1 MVYSSYSCKE
11 QSFQQVPEVMCILL
25 EKYSSGTA
33 SEDVAFE
40 LSLLASPTDRGAWQ
54 ATVHGVTKTD
64 TTKQLTHSLGQT
76 DT

>member
-11 QSFQQVPEVMCILL
+11 QSFQQVPDVTCVLL

-40 LSLLASPTDRGAWQ
+40 LSLLANPMDRGAWQ
-54 ATVHGVTKTD
+54 ATVHGVAKTD
-64 TTKQLTHSLGQT
+64 MTKRLTHSVG
-76 DT
+76 

>member
-1 MVYSSYSCKE
+1 MVYSSCSCKE

-40 LSLLASPTDRGAWQ
+40 LSLLASPTDRG
-54 ATVHGVTKTD
+54 VHGVTKTD